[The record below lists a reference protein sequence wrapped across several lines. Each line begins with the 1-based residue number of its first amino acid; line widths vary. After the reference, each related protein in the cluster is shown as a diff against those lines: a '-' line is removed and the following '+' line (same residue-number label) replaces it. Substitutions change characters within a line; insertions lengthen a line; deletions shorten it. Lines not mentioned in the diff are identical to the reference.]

1 MVNICEATIQNM
13 KNAKIKSSIVRAVWA
28 SVSAINAQ
36 ILLQLSDSD
45 LIHQIFREVDHTS
58 ALSSED
64 RQSLIDYISSRIM
77 LIRDIAES

>member
-1 MVNICEATIQNM
+1 M
-13 KNAKIKSSIVRAVWA
+13 KNANMESSIIRAVWA

-45 LIHQIFREVDHTS
+45 LIHQIFREVDQTS

-64 RQSLIDYISSRIM
+64 RQSVIDYISSRIM
-77 LIRDIAES
+77 LIRDMAES

>member
-1 MVNICEATIQNM
+1 M
-13 KNAKIKSSIVRAVWA
+13 KNSSIESNIIRAVWA

-45 LIHQIFREVDHTS
+45 LIHQIFRQVDHTS

-64 RQSLIDYISSRIM
+64 RQSVIDYISSKVM